1 MTLRPGFF
9 CALAVGVAVF
19 IGAGNVAIP
28 SAAAQNASENLQ
40 PSINDVLQLIE
51 KNGSFSIN
59 SAVADIDIA
68 TARRDQ
74 AVAALYPR
82 VTLSA
87 TGRAFR
93 TAPDAYRDERH
104 DLYGDLE
111 VVQPIYDFG
120 RTSSAIEA
128 ATMNTAAAAD
138 LVIAA
143 RNTVLTEGM
152 ALYFD
157 LHASELD
164 MRALF
169 EAHASSYVR
178 WERSKERL
186 ELGTSSPVDVAKAL
200 ALVEQTRLVYYRE
213 RNHNITL
220 RLRLEELTG
229 RFIEEELFSPPDPPL
244 TGPPSLDRHEFAK
257 TVSLKNPELGS
268 LLKQADAKG
277 ILRAGTGSMPS
288 LEAYGNIGKSS
299 INLRGRKDYEIGARL
314 SWPIF
319 DGGINQ
325 SRRSQLAGEEKR
337 LHAAIGHKR
346 SQLRVQ
352 AHEALLEI
360 ENSYQQV
367 VAARAKLDYSRRNL
381 LLRQQLYQQDRV
393 ADLGRAM
400 IENTGAEAGVV
411 RATGIYYLDLAHI
424 AVMLGKHPGK
434 ALEPDFLV
442 SLLAHSGDPVEQYIP
457 KTGSGFGQDDQ
468 NKTNRKIE

>member
-1 MTLRPGFF
+1 MTLRAGFF
-9 CALAVGVAVF
+9 SVLAIGVAAVFAGGNVAVF
-19 IGAGNVAIP
+19 PAVA
-28 SAAAQNASENLQ
+28 QDASENSQ
-40 PSINDVLQLIE
+40 PTIHEILQLIE

-87 TGRAFR
+87 TGRIFR
-93 TAPDAYRDERH
+93 TAPDVYRNERH

-120 RTSSAIEA
+120 KTSSAIDA
-128 ATMNTAAAAD
+128 ATKDTAAAAD
-138 LVIAA
+138 LLIAA
-143 RNTVLTEGM
+143 RNTVLIEGM
-152 ALYFD
+152 ALFFD

-164 MRALF
+164 MRAMF
-169 EAHASSYVR
+169 ESHASAYVR

-186 ELGTSSPVDVAKAL
+186 DLGQSSPVDVAKAL
-200 ALVEQTRLVYYRE
+200 TLVEQTRLVYYRE
-213 RNHNITL
+213 RNHNIAL

-229 RFIEEELFSPPDPPL
+229 KFIEAELFSPPEPPL
-244 TGPPSLDRHEFAK
+244 TEPPNLDRHEFSK
-257 TVSLKNPELGS
+257 TVFLHNPELGS

-277 ILRAGTGSMPS
+277 ILRSGTSSMPS

-299 INLRGRKDYEIGARL
+299 IDLRGRKDYEVGARL

-337 LHAAIGHKR
+337 LNAAIGQKR
-346 SQLRVQ
+346 SQLRIQ

-360 ENSYQQV
+360 QNSYQQV
-367 VAARAKLDYSRRNL
+367 VAARAKLDYARRNL

-411 RATGIYYLDLAHI
+411 RATGIYYLDLAH
-424 AVMLGKHPGK
+424 VSVLLGEHPGK
-434 ALEPDFLV
+434 ALEPDFLI
-442 SLLAHSGDPVEQYIP
+442 SLLAHSGDPVEQYVP
-457 KTGSGFGQDDQ
+457 KAGSGFGQDDQ
-468 NKTNRKIE
+468 NKTNRKVE